1 MTKMANYGV
10 TRLGSG
16 AVLTTDV
23 NPQSLNS
30 KDLGKR
36 KSSQVKRD
44 SIQTF
49 FNNRKRAVR
58 IGKAPTLSDA
68 DQQLAIR
75 KFLSEGKAT
84 RYPMGATGDKFFAED
99 KTCIELL
106 KQAKAI
112 TDG

>member
-1 MTKMANYGV
+1 MTKMANYSV

-16 AVLTTDV
+16 PILTNDV
-23 NPQSLNS
+23 SAQSLNP
-30 KDLGKR
+30 KDLSKR

-58 IGKAPTLSDA
+58 IAKAPTLSVA
-68 DQQLAIR
+68 DQQLAIN
-75 KFLSEGKAT
+75 KFLSEGRAT
-84 RYPMGATGDKFFAED
+84 RYPMGATGDKFFSED
-99 KTCIELL
+99 ETCIQLL